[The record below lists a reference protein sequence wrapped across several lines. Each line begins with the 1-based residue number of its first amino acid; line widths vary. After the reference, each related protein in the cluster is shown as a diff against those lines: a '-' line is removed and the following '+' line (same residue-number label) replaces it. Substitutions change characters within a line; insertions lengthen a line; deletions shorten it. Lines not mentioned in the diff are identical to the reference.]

1 MARPIIKGIDYYP
14 LNVDFLNDL
23 KIKRVIKACGPSSV
37 AIIVFLLG
45 NIYKDEGYFMRWNE
59 DICFLIADDIGVKEV
74 YVDETVKK
82 CLQVGLF
89 DCELFEKYKV
99 LTSKGIQK
107 RFFEITKRR
116 KNIHVISELLLINV
130 AETGVNV
137 AETGVNAAETGVIV
151 SKSTQRKG
159 KKRKEKESKERELY
173 IKNNLALFNNIL
185 KHKITLQTLSKIK
198 EKYDLDLFLEKIKES
213 TWIRENI
220 DLNKAS
226 DDFLLKIS
234 RGDYKTYK
242 TKNKNSFHNFQGITA
257 SYSSDELE
265 DVARK
270 KREEAYEKYDLR

>member
-59 DICFLIADDIGVKEV
+59 DICFLIADEIGVKEV

-99 LTSKGIQK
+99 LTSRGIQK

-137 AETGVNAAETGVIV
+137 AETRVNVAETGVIV
-151 SKSTQRKG
+151 SKSTQRKE
-159 KKRKEKESKERELY
+159 KERKEKKSKERELY
-173 IKNNLALFNNIL
+173 IKNNLALFNNVL
-185 KHKITLQTLSKIK
+185 KHKVTLKTLSKIA
-198 EKYDLDLFLEKIKES
+198 EKYDLNLFLEKIKDS

-242 TKNKNSFHNFQGITA
+242 TKNKNSFHNFKGITD
-257 SYSSDELE
+257 SYTSDELE

>member
-59 DICFLIADDIGVKEV
+59 DICFLIADEIGVKEV

-130 AETGVNV
+130 AETGVIV
-137 AETGVNAAETGVIV
+137 AETGVIV
-151 SKSTQRKG
+151 SKSTQRKE
-159 KKRKEKESKERELY
+159 KERKEKESKERELY
-173 IKNNLALFNNIL
+173 IKNNLALFNNVL
-185 KHKITLQTLSKIK
+185 KHKVTLQTLSKIA

-242 TKNKNSFHNFQGITA
+242 NKNSFHNFEQITDN
-257 SYSSDELE
+257 YSAAELE
-265 DVARK
+265 ELAKK
-270 KREEAYEKYDLR
+270 KRNKAYKELGVD

>member
-130 AETGVNV
+130 AETRVNV
-137 AETGVNAAETGVIV
+137 AETRVIV
-151 SKSTQRKG
+151 SKSTQRKE
-159 KKRKEKESKERELY
+159 KERKEKKSKERELY
-173 IKNNLALFNNIL
+173 NNLALFNNAL

-198 EKYDLDLFLEKIKES
+198 EKYDLNLFLEKIKES

-242 TKNKNSFHNFQGITA
+242 TKNKNSFHNFQGITD
-257 SYSSDELE
+257 SYTSDELE